1 MEIDR
6 KIECLDGA
14 VFLLLW
20 PGAARQTAEEAG
32 RRFPYAVK
40 PQEVYADGTGR
51 RILALNLL
59 EEGLEDGQVE
69 SAIAGIQKIIEK
81 LYPGSIWHKAR
92 CMAAAKVTAGW
103 FSFVTGS
110 LAGEQFHIL
119 FLLPMEGRMLLGSW
133 HSLTESIGKET
144 ADFLEMLKSIRI
156 RNAIKT
162 YTGEKQAD
170 ARVL

>member
-1 MEIDR
+1 MSQ
-6 KIECLDGA
+6 GA
-14 VFLLLW
+14 L
-20 PGAARQTAEEAG
+20 R
-32 RRFPYAVK
+32 
-40 PQEVYADGTGR
+40 
-51 RILALNLL
+51 
-59 EEGLEDGQVE
+59 
-69 SAIAGIQKIIEK
+69 
-81 LYPGSIWHKAR
+81 
-92 CMAAAKVTAGW
+92 
-103 FSFVTGS
+103 
-110 LAGEQFHIL
+110 GEQFHIL